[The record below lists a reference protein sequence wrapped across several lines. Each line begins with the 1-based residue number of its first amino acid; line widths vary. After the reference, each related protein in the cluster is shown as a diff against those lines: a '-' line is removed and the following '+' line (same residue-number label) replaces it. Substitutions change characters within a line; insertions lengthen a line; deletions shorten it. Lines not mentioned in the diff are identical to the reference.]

1 MELWLAVICM
11 ILAFIAGIAAAA
23 MNTAREAIGTLKV
36 KQAEENEAPYLFLEI
51 DEGKMQKLYS
61 EKTVLVK
68 AELPRKIHP
77 SL

>member
-11 ILAFIAGIAAAA
+11 ILAFIAGIATAA
-23 MNTAREAIGTLKV
+23 MNTTHEAIGTFKV
-36 KQAEENEAPYLFLEI
+36 KRAEENEAPYLFLEI

-68 AELPRKIHP
+68 VDLPRN
-77 SL
+77 

>member
-1 MELWLAVICM
+1 MEVWLAIICM
-11 ILAFIAGIAAAA
+11 ILGFIAGIAAAA
-23 MNTAREAIGTLKV
+23 MNTTHEAIGTLKV
-36 KQAEENEAPYLFLEI
+36 KQVEENEAPYLFLEI

-68 AELPRKIHP
+68 VDLPRKIHS